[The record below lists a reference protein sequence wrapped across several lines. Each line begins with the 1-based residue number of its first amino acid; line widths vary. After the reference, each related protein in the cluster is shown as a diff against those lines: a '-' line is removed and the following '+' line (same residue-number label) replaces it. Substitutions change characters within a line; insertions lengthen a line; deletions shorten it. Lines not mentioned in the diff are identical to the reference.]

1 MRQASLL
8 GGLSGERA
16 VTRTGEDGEMDQS
29 LHPREEYQSF
39 PVSARYCSAS
49 CAILHDGLL
58 RRMDGAVGSLF
69 GRCIPKRPVVLCV
82 SVSIPSSPFWRG
94 FPLFTVILTQI
105 YYHVKY
111 KKSNQNNRNSLLIF
125 ELPLRYNEIKG
136 E

>member
-16 VTRTGEDGEMDQS
+16 VTWTGEDGEMDQS

-39 PVSARYCSAS
+39 PVSARYCSVS

-58 RRMDGAVGSLF
+58 RRMDGAIGSLF
-69 GRCIPKRPVVLCV
+69 GRCIPKRPAVLCV
-82 SVSIPSSPFWRG
+82 SVSIPFWRG
-94 FPLFTVILTQI
+94 FPFFTVILTQMS
-105 YYHVKY
+105 YHVKY
-111 KKSNQNNRNSLLIF
+111 KKSNQNNRNNLLIF